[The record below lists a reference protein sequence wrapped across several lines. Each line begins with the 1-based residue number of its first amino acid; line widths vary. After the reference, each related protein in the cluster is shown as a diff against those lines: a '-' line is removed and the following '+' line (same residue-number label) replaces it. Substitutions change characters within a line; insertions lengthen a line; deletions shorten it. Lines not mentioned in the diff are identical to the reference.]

1 MVARTRPDRGG
12 LIAVVSRD
20 GEEPQKVPAADSY
33 RAVAIASR
41 RLPPAFGSVPTMS
54 CMTCRL
60 VDHGPA
66 RNPGV
71 LGDLPEV

>member
-1 MVARTRPDRGG
+1 VIVARTRPDRGG

-20 GEEPQKVPAADSY
+20 GEEPQKIPAADLSS
-33 RAVAIASR
+33 RCKASR
-41 RLPPAFGSVPTMS
+41 RLPPAFGSFPTMS

-60 VDHGPA
+60 VDDGPA